1 MNDDAVAGL
10 AREVDG
16 VRRLV
21 QPLAVRVEDLAQLV
35 ARLSSTV
42 ASRGQS
48 VPPRSWVSAP
58 VDEEEVH
65 RLLDDV
71 GDWLGRVYLRYAD
84 ARQTFPDCWCWHPE
98 VVEELAWLMQA
109 WDAAYW
115 ADGASVVLA
124 GDWHERLRP
133 GVVRRIR
140 QYAGTC
146 SRDNHRTRPGWPSI
160 DGSAA
165 KVPSLDDLTAISEWW
180 AHRRNGVAPEPE
192 PTAAAI
198 RQALDGQA

>member
-1 MNDDAVAGL
+1 VNDAVAGL

-16 VRRLV
+16 IRRLV

-48 VPPRSWVSAP
+48 APPRSWLIASP
-58 VDEEEVH
+58 DEEETH
-65 RLLDDV
+65 QLLDDIAE
-71 GDWLGRVYLRYAD
+71 WLQRVYLRYSD
-84 ARQTFPDCWCWHPE
+84 AKQSFPDCWCWHPE

-109 WDAAYW
+109 WFAAYE

-133 GVVRRIR
+133 GVVRRVR

-146 SRDNHRTRPGWPSI
+146 SRDNHRARPGWTSL
-160 DGSAA
+160 DGSAPE
-165 KVPSLDDLTAISEWW
+165 VPSLDVVGEISEWW
-180 AHRRNGVAPEPE
+180 AHRRDGVAPEPA
-192 PTAAAI
+192 PSPM
-198 RQALDGQA
+198 QQMLDGRP